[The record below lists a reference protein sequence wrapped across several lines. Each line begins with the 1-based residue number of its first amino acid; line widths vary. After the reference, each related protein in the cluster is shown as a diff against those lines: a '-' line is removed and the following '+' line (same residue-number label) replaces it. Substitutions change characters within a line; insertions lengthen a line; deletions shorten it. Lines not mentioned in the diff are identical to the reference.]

1 MNSTKV
7 SELTVIIRDGR
18 GIELIWWISIH
29 LNDNTQ
35 AEKELVKD
43 VNVHRAYVN
52 HYFFLSK
59 IKDACSANV
68 LKILLQLSAFI
79 TKPKTLDYCI
89 DFYYELQTL
98 INR

>member
-1 MNSTKV
+1 MV
-7 SELTVIIRDGR
+7 IRDGR
-18 GIELIWWISIH
+18 GMVLIWWVSIH
-29 LNDNTQ
+29 LNDGTW

-59 IKDACSANV
+59 VQDACSANV
-68 LKILLQLSAFI
+68 LKILLQQSTFI

-89 DFYYELQTL
+89 DFYSYVLQTL
-98 INR
+98 INT